1 MPDRW
6 LGGWGEGETDLSS
19 SILTAPQQVVVMIA
33 NAAGEVRE
41 TRVATM
47 KHVVV
52 AYQVGYGA
60 RRPVCLQRLARLC
73 SAGTRVS
80 LNKAMHSIAG
90 FVGPDA
96 VRISAVACKT
106 PPSMIDWWTTLS

>member
-41 TRVATM
+41 TRVATT

-60 RRPVCLQRLARLC
+60 RRPVCLQRLVRFVHGGDAR
-73 SAGTRVS
+73 
-80 LNKAMHSIAG
+80 SI
-90 FVGPDA
+90 
-96 VRISAVACKT
+96 K
-106 PPSMIDWWTTLS
+106 